1 MKIEEKYFKEY
12 HSLAVVPHYDGEH
25 ASVIHT
31 LQGNFYSKYTTNAN
45 LDNYCLLFGSSLEG
59 RKQAA
64 RQRFNDVKNPSI
76 LISEAL
82 RIAGFQVPH
91 LDRLDPMWI
100 VDLDVTIEALSKTE
114 TLIIFRNGLQLM
126 TPLAENSVK
135 NRRFNAIS
143 RIHECSPLL
152 NRNLHD
158 LLHY

>member
-12 HSLAVVPHYDGEH
+12 HILAVVPHYDGEH
-25 ASVIHT
+25 ASIIHT
-31 LQGNFYSKYTTNAN
+31 LQGNLYTKYTTNVN
-45 LDNYCLLFGSSLEG
+45 LDTYCLLFGSSLEG

-76 LISEAL
+76 LISEAR

-91 LDRLDPMWI
+91 PELMDPIWI
-100 VDLDVTIEALSKTE
+100 VDLDVTIESLSKSE
-114 TLIIFRNGLQLM
+114 TLITFRNNLQLI
-126 TPLAENSVK
+126 TPLAVNSVK

-158 LLHY
+158 LLLL